1 MFLSSFESSVDVKK
15 RVSIPA
21 PFRKSLGG
29 QDSVYLWE
37 SLDKPCIE
45 GCGEGLVDHFEA
57 SISDLDLMDRRR
69 FALATTIL
77 GEMMPARL
85 DDGGRIVLDAA
96 LMAKAGITDK
106 VRIVGAGDR
115 FQIWEPVRFEAM
127 RAELRQLAID
137 NLNLLKSKPGHA
149 QGNGKTNGHDGN
161 GGDPSPPDDEPPSP
175 RRGFE

>member
-45 GCGEGLVDHFEA
+45 GCGQALVESFEA
-57 SISDLDLMDRRR
+57 SISDLDLMDKRR

-77 GEMMPARL
+77 GDLVQARL
-85 DDGGRIVLDAA
+85 DDGGRIVLDTT
-96 LMAKAGITDK
+96 LMSHAGITDK
-106 VRIVGAGDR
+106 VRIVGLGDR
-115 FQIWEPVRFEAM
+115 FQIWEPERYRAA
-127 RAELRQLAID
+127 RAEIRQLAIES
-137 NLNLLKSKPGHA
+137 LGLLKSKPARPNGQANGHA
-149 QGNGKTNGHDGN
+149 APGEPSQDKD
-161 GGDPSPPDDEPPSP
+161 DPTPP

>member
-45 GCGEGLVDHFEA
+45 GCGQALVESFEA
-57 SISDLDLMDRRR
+57 SISDLDLMDKRR

-77 GEMMPARL
+77 GDLVQAKL
-85 DDGGRIVLDAA
+85 DEGGRIVLDGA
-96 LMAKAGITDK
+96 LMVHAGITDK
-106 VRIVGAGDR
+106 VRIVGLGDR
-115 FQIWEPVRFEAM
+115 FQIWEPERYRAA
-127 RAELRQLAID
+127 RAEIRQLA
-137 NLNLLKSKPGHA
+137 S
-149 QGNGKTNGHDGN
+149 T
-161 GGDPSPPDDEPPSP
+161 
-175 RRGFE
+175 